1 MGILFTSLVAASMWL
16 RPSYLDRGE
25 WAETRDERQARM
37 EIVATAIDRAV
48 DQVPLRGAGW
58 RLTKPQLGFLLLGQA
73 FNESALQHAVHAGQC
88 GPHQCDVRFVRVG
101 VSYHAAHSLW
111 QIHESERVP
120 HETWEAIHDET
131 QEATLPR

>member
-1 MGILFTSLVAASMWL
+1 MWL